1 MVVVPSDPSK
11 YRFSVVYS
19 MSYDVAVAT
28 APHSKY
34 TDVSELALHVSNSVG
49 TAGIVTILLEY
60 GPHSLESFLLYPLQR
75 TLYSLPALIEQV
87 YST

>member
-1 MVVVPSDPSK
+1 MVPSDPSK

-19 MSYDVAVAT
+19 ISYDLAVAT

-34 TDVSELALHVSNSVG
+34 TDVSELALHVLNSVG
-49 TAGIVTILLEY
+49 TAGIVSTLLEY
-60 GPHSLESFLLYPLQR
+60 SPQSLESFLLYPLQR
-75 TLYSLPALIEQV
+75 TLYTLPALIEQV